1 VASDARERI
10 LVALR
15 DLLSRGGTG
24 AVTLEAVA
32 TAAGVSKGGLLY
44 HFPSKSALYLG
55 LLAAVRDRVVADMAQ
70 ATLTLGAA
78 RAYLQYAIPADEAE
92 GGFFTSLIAAVR
104 TGPDTDEQ
112 AAELLADIFRAWEAP
127 MRAAVADPVQA
138 EMLRLVGN
146 GVYLST
152 IAGLPPT
159 PPAVLAEIFDR
170 LLAGTPVTSGL
181 RQQVSG

>member
-1 VASDARERI
+1 MASDARDRI

-15 DLLSRGGTG
+15 DLLSTGGPG
-24 AVTLEAVA
+24 AVTLESVA
-32 TAAGVSKGGLLY
+32 ALAGVSKGGLLY

-55 LLAAVRDRVVADMAQ
+55 LLTVVRDRIVVDMTA
-70 ATLTLGAA
+70 ATLQFGAA
-78 RAYLQYAIPADEAE
+78 RAYLQYAIPQDEAE

-104 TGPDTDEQ
+104 TGPDTDAL
-112 AAELLADIFRAWEAP
+112 AAELLVDIFRAWEAP
-127 MRAAVADPVQA
+127 MRAAVRDPVQA

-159 PPAVLAEIFDR
+159 PPDVLAEIFDR
-170 LLAGTPVTSGL
+170 LMAGIDVS
-181 RQQVSG
+181 QQATITAG

>member
-1 VASDARERI
+1 
-10 LVALR
+10 
-15 DLLSRGGTG
+15 
-24 AVTLEAVA
+24 
-32 TAAGVSKGGLLY
+32 
-44 HFPSKSALYLG
+44 
-55 LLAAVRDRVVADMAQ
+55 
-70 ATLTLGAA
+70 
-78 RAYLQYAIPADEAE
+78 
-92 GGFFTSLIAAVR
+92 
-104 TGPDTDEQ
+104 
-112 AAELLADIFRAWEAP
+112 